1 MVNAVCGMQYIAILV
16 LVLLAEIALIIF
28 ISLFPGMV
36 RLLNLTHSDHTT
48 ELCQMRTFSSTFIYP
63 DYTPDYT

>member
-1 MVNAVCGMQYIAILV
+1 MMNAVCGMQYITILV

-36 RLLNLTHSDHTT
+36 RLLTHSHRTA
-48 ELCQMRTFSSTFIYP
+48 ELCRMRTFSSTFIYP
-63 DYTPDYT
+63 GYTTDYT